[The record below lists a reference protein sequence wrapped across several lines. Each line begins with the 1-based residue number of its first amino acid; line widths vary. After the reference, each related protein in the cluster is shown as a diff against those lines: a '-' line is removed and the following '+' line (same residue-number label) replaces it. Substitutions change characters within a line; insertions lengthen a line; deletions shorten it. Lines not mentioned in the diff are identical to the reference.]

1 MDLLTTSVTT
11 SASGGE
17 TYTLVGLSGEADV
30 TNSDALRDL
39 LDAEVAK
46 EPRMMVIDLSGLRF
60 MDSSALHVIL
70 RANRAMDRQGGVLSL
85 AGPRD
90 PVAKMLRL
98 TAADQLIPV
107 YASVSEAAAG
117 LNPAGACLTS
127 NPRGHT

>member
-1 MDLLTTSVTT
+1 MDLLRTSVTT
-11 SASGGE
+11 AAAGSE

-30 TNSDALRDL
+30 TNIDALREL

-46 EPRMMVIDLSGLRF
+46 RPGSMIIDLSGLRF

-70 RANRAMDRQGGVLSL
+70 LANRALDRQGGILSL
-85 AGPRD
+85 AGPRE

-107 YASVSEAAAG
+107 YGSVSEATAG
-117 LNPAGACLTS
+117 
-127 NPRGHT
+127 